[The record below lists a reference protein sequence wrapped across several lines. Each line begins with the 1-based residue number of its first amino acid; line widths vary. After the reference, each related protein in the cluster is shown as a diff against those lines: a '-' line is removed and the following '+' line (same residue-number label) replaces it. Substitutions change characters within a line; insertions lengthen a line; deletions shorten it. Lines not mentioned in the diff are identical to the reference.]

1 MGAEVTFDP
10 TVREIQGTTAP
21 DAFGNVV
28 IDVQVDIFSDGKEDW
43 QSTPSLSQNRFP
55 LDGIG
60 GQQFGNR
67 ILGTSYLLSGGW
79 QYAPFEADHTLLF
92 IGNFDVDTSVNPN
105 LRLVL
110 PTTGGFTVSVERE
123 VTSFVLVENTQGA
136 DLALVR
142 KAHTNRQFL
151 RNVGTDIAPVW
162 KWTTWDDD
170 DATIITDLD
179 HFVEDPSGAQPTVS
193 DGSIGRRSKGGIILP

>member
-43 QSTPSLSQNRFP
+43 QSTPTLSNHIFP
-55 LDGIG
+55 VTGIG

-67 ILGTSYLLSGGW
+67 ILGTSYLISEGW
-79 QYAPFEADHTLLF
+79 QFAPFEADHTLLF
-92 IGNFDVDTSVNPN
+92 IGNIDVDTSVNPN

-110 PTTGGFTVSVERE
+110 PTTGGFTVSVERD
-123 VTSFVLVENTQGA
+123 VTSFVLVENTQAA
-136 DLALVR
+136 DLAIVR
-142 KAHTNRQFL
+142 KAHTNRQVL
-151 RNVGTDIAPVW
+151 VNVGTEPAPIW
-162 KWTTWDDD
+162 KWYTYDDD
-170 DATIITDLD
+170 DATILTELD
-179 HFVEDPSGAQPTVS
+179 HFVEDPSGNQPTVS
-193 DGSIGRRSKGGIILP
+193 DGSIALRSKGGLALP